1 LLDPEETSGVEVGTK
16 WELFNKRVLATAAFF
31 QTEKRHAR
39 ENAGTTSNAEYRVR
53 GVELGIQ
60 GNITE
65 RWSVYGGLVVMES
78 EVLKSDIAANVG
90 RRMANVP
97 DRQFSLLTK
106 YKLTDKLTIGG
117 QAIYSSEVYSGHLSA
132 ADNGYHTVQYWR
144 FDAMAEYKFTDHFS
158 AQINV
163 LNLTNELYYDALYQ
177 SNTANVFV
185 APGRVGYLTLNWK
198 Y

>member
-1 LLDPEETSGVEVGTK
+1 
-16 WELFNKRVLATAAFF
+16 
-31 QTEKRHAR
+31 
-39 ENAGTTSNAEYRVR
+39 
-53 GVELGIQ
+53 
-60 GNITE
+60 
-65 RWSVYGGLVVMES
+65 VYGGLVVMES

-97 DRQFSLLTK
+97 DLQFSLLTK
-106 YKLTDKLTIGG
+106 YRLTEKLTIGG
-117 QAIYSSEVYSGHLSA
+117 QAIYSSEVFGGHLA
-132 ADNGYHTVQYWR
+132 ANDFGFHTVPYWR

-163 LNLTNELYYDALYQ
+163 LNITNELYYDSLYQ
-177 SNTANVFV
+177 SGNPNVFV